1 MNITIDQGIE
11 AFSCA
16 TMPEGF
22 FELLPREA
30 VRFSKFPVTT
40 RHNAIW
46 DFGFGHGGTMYAA
59 LCGELGRLFFK
70 PAKGPV
76 FSSTQPVGVAVSPDA
91 KRVAVSV
98 ADALGCIY
106 VYHRIAST

>member
-1 MNITIDQGIE
+1 VHRI
-11 AFSCA
+11 
-16 TMPEGF
+16 
-22 FELLPREA
+22 A
-30 VRFSKFPVTT
+30 VADGHAYGVSGDPNDLGHVFHYCDTT
-40 RHNAIW
+40 GLR
-46 DFGFGHGGTMYAA
+46 
-59 LCGELGRLFFK
+59 ELGRLFFK

-91 KRVAVSV
+91 KSVAVSV